1 MESILVGVNN
11 FFAIFSKIS
20 SFLWSFPTQF
30 SGWKSIPV
38 LGQFTLLV
46 LLLLGAGIWFTI
58 KTGFVQIKNFKKGIK
73 ILSQKKSVEIGISPF
88 ASFML
93 SSAMRIGAGNITG
106 VTGAI
111 AVGGPGALFWM

>member
-58 KTGFVQIKNFKKGIK
+58 KNRFCPNQKFQEGNQNPLTKK
-73 ILSQKKSVEIGISPF
+73 E
-88 ASFML
+88 
-93 SSAMRIGAGNITG
+93 R
-106 VTGAI
+106 
-111 AVGGPGALFWM
+111 